1 MDLKQ
6 AQSAAPFTGCVFP
19 FTGLCLVSLVHPNN
33 SLTGFTAGA
42 ASCLSLSQREICNLK
57 LGNSLLEVRA
67 LLSGDFP
74 IGPIGRH
81 RAGGIAA
88 EFRASFCIFKGGNGE
103 IWRQVCLWV
112 TVRTDHP
119 PALPTSVP
127 SAFRLLK
134 VWFFNHL

>member
-1 MDLKQ
+1 MDFKQ
-6 AQSAAPFTGCVFP
+6 AQSAAPFTRSVFP
-19 FTGLCLVSLVHPNN
+19 FTDLCFVSLVHPNN

-42 ASCLSLSQREICNLK
+42 ASCLSLSQREICKLK
-57 LGNSLLEVRA
+57 FGNSLLEVRA
-67 LLSGDFP
+67 VLSGDFP
-74 IGPIGRH
+74 GPIGRH
-81 RAGGIAA
+81 RAGGITADR
-88 EFRASFCIFKGGNGE
+88 ENFERRVCIFKDSNGE

-134 VWFFNHL
+134 V